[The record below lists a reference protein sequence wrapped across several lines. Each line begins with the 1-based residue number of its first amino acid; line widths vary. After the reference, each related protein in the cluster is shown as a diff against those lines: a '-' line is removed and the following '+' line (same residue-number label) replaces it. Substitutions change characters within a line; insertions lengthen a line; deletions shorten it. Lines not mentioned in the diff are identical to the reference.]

1 MRAPMNDTLHSHSQ
15 NDALRVDLRLPREG
29 FTLQL
34 CLQLPLEGVSVLWGA
49 SGSGKTTLLRSLA
62 GLERAQGRV
71 QMGSQVW
78 QDDDQGLFT
87 PVWQRRLAYV
97 FQEASLFD
105 HLDVQANLDYG
116 LRRLPMA
123 QHRAARQAQSDAVE
137 VLGIGH
143 LLCRS
148 PLLLSGGERQRVALA
163 RALSVQPRLLLLD
176 EPLASLDIE
185 RKQEVLP
192 WLEKLRTHLKVPM
205 LYVTHSADEVARLAD
220 TLVVLDQ
227 GHIKAAGP
235 VHQVLASVQT
245 PIQLGDDVGA
255 LVSAQ
260 VAGHDVPWGLCRL
273 SLPGGELWVAGTD
286 QAMGAEVRL
295 RILARDVSIT
305 LERASDTSIQNHLLC
320 VIECLAPEPGG
331 QQVLLQLSA
340 QGTTVLA
347 RVTARAVHR
356 LSLHTGQQVWAQIK
370 AVSLMR

>member
-1 MRAPMNDTLHSHSQ
+1 MSAPMHNTIHSKDPTETLQ
-15 NDALRVDLRLPREG
+15 VDLRLLREG
-29 FTLQL
+29 FTLQA
-34 CLQLPLEGVSVLWGA
+34 CMNLPLQGVSVLWGA

-71 QMGSQVW
+71 QMGSQLW
-78 QDDDQGLFT
+78 QDDAQGLFT

-105 HLDVQANLDYG
+105 HLEVQGNLDYG
-116 LRRLPMA
+116 LNRLPPA
-123 QHRAARQAQSDAVE
+123 QRSAARQAQNDAVE

-143 LLCRS
+143 LLLRS
-148 PLLLSGGERQRVALA
+148 PLNLSGGERQRVALA

-176 EPLASLDIE
+176 EPLASLDIQ

-227 GHIKAAGP
+227 GHIRAAGP

-245 PIQLGDDVGA
+245 PIQLGDDVGS

-260 VAGHDVPWGLCRL
+260 VAGHDAAWGLSRL

-286 QAMGAEVRL
+286 KPLGAEVRL

-305 LERASDTSIQNHLLC
+305 LERAHDTSIQNHLPC
-320 VIECLAPEPGG
+320 VVDCLAPEPGG
-331 QQVLLQLSA
+331 QQVLVQLNA
-340 QGTTVLA
+340 KGTLVLA

-356 LSLHTGQQVWAQIK
+356 LPLHTGQQVWAQIK

>member
-1 MRAPMNDTLHSHSQ
+1 MPHTIDSTDLTET
-15 NDALRVDLRLPREG
+15 LRVDLHLPRAG
-29 FTLQL
+29 FTLQVSL
-34 CLQLPLEGVSVLWGA
+34 NLPLQGVSVLWGA

-71 QMGSQVW
+71 QMGAQLW
-78 QDDDQGLFT
+78 QDDAQGLFT

-105 HLDVQANLDYG
+105 HLNVQGNLDYG
-116 LRRLPMA
+116 LRRLPKA
-123 QHRAARQAQSDAVE
+123 QHSAARQAQNDAVE

-143 LLCRS
+143 LLSRS
-148 PLLLSGGERQRVALA
+148 PLHLSGGERQRVALA

-176 EPLASLDIE
+176 EPLASLDLQ

-192 WLEKLRTHLKVPM
+192 WQEKLRTHLKVPM

-220 TLVVLDQ
+220 TLVVLAQ
-227 GHIKAAGP
+227 GQIRAAGP
-235 VHQVLASVQT
+235 VQQVLASVQT
-245 PIQLGDDVGA
+245 PIQLGDDVGS
-255 LVSAQ
+255 LVHAQ
-260 VAGHDVPWGLCRL
+260 VAGHDAPWGLSRL
-273 SLPGGELWVAGTD
+273 SLSGGDLWVAGTD
-286 QAMGAEVRL
+286 QPLGSNVRL

-305 LERASDTSIQNHLLC
+305 LQRASDTSIQNHLPC
-320 VIECLAPEPGG
+320 VVVRLAPEPGT
-331 QQVLLQLSA
+331 QQVLVQLDT

-356 LSLHTGQQVWAQIK
+356 LSLQPGQQVWAQIK

>member
-1 MRAPMNDTLHSHSQ
+1 
-15 NDALRVDLRLPREG
+15 
-29 FTLQL
+29 
-34 CLQLPLEGVSVLWGA
+34 
-49 SGSGKTTLLRSLA
+49 
-62 GLERAQGRV
+62 
-71 QMGSQVW
+71 
-78 QDDDQGLFT
+78 
-87 PVWQRRLAYV
+87 
-97 FQEASLFD
+97 
-105 HLDVQANLDYG
+105 
-116 LRRLPMA
+116 
-123 QHRAARQAQSDAVE
+123 
-137 VLGIGH
+137 
-143 LLCRS
+143 
-148 PLLLSGGERQRVALA
+148 
-163 RALSVQPRLLLLD
+163 LLLLD

>member
-1 MRAPMNDTLHSHSQ
+1 MRAMNDPIPSTDLTET
-15 NDALRVDLRLPREG
+15 LRVDLRLLREG
-29 FTLQL
+29 FTLQA
-34 CLQLPLEGVSVLWGA
+34 CVNLPLQGVSVLWGA

-62 GLERAQGRV
+62 GLERAQGLV
-71 QMGSQVW
+71 HMGSQRW
-78 QDDDQGLFT
+78 QDDAQGLFT

-105 HLDVQANLDYG
+105 HLDVQGNLDYG
-116 LRRLPMA
+116 LNRLPSA
-123 QHRAARQAQSDAVE
+123 QRSAARQAQNDAVE

-143 LLCRS
+143 LLLRS
-148 PLLLSGGERQRVALA
+148 PLNLSGGERQRVALA
-163 RALSVQPRLLLLD
+163 RALSVQPCLLLLD
-176 EPLASLDIE
+176 EPLASLDLQ

-227 GHIKAAGP
+227 GHIRAAGP

-260 VAGHDVPWGLCRL
+260 VAGHDAPWGLSRL
-273 SLPGGELWVAGTD
+273 SLPGGDLWVAGTD
-286 QAMGAEVRL
+286 KPLGAQVRL

-305 LERASDTSIQNHLLC
+305 LERARDTSIQNHLLC
-320 VIECLAPEPGG
+320 VVECLAPEPGG
-331 QQVLLQLSA
+331 QQVLVQLNA
-340 QGTTVLA
+340 LGTTVLA
-347 RVTARAVHR
+347 RVTARAVSR
-356 LSLHTGQQVWAQIK
+356 LSLHPGQQVWAQIK

>member
-1 MRAPMNDTLHSHSQ
+1 MNDPIPSTDLTET
-15 NDALRVDLRLPREG
+15 LRVDLRLLRKA
-29 FTLQL
+29 FTLQA
-34 CLQLPLEGVSVLWGA
+34 CVNLPLQGVSVLWGA

-62 GLERAQGRV
+62 GLERAQGLV
-71 QMGSQVW
+71 HMGSQRW
-78 QDDDQGLFT
+78 QDDAQGLFT

-105 HLDVQANLDYG
+105 HLDVQGNLDYG
-116 LRRLPMA
+116 LNRLPSA
-123 QHRAARQAQSDAVE
+123 QRSAARQAQNDAVE

-143 LLCRS
+143 LLLRS
-148 PLLLSGGERQRVALA
+148 PLNLSGGERQRVALA
-163 RALSVQPRLLLLD
+163 RALSVQPCLLLLD
-176 EPLASLDIE
+176 EPLASLDLQ

-227 GHIKAAGP
+227 GHIRAAGP

-260 VAGHDVPWGLCRL
+260 VAGHDAPWGLSRL
-273 SLPGGELWVAGTD
+273 SLPGGDLWVAGTD
-286 QAMGAEVRL
+286 KPLGAQVRL

-305 LERASDTSIQNHLLC
+305 LERARDTSIQNHLLC
-320 VIECLAPEPGG
+320 VVECLAPEPGG
-331 QQVLLQLSA
+331 QQVLVQLNA
-340 QGTTVLA
+340 LGTTVLA
-347 RVTARAVHR
+347 RVTARAVSR
-356 LSLHTGQQVWAQIK
+356 LSLHPGQHVWAQIK

>member
-1 MRAPMNDTLHSHSQ
+1 MSVSMSHTRHRHDP

-29 FTLQL
+29 FSLQA
-34 CLQLPLEGVSVLWGA
+34 CLQLPLQGVSVLWGP

-78 QDDDQGLFT
+78 QDDAQGLFT

-116 LRRLPMA
+116 LRRLPKA
-123 QHRAARQAQSDAVE
+123 QHSAARQAQSEAVD

-143 LLCRS
+143 LLARS
-148 PLLLSGGERQRVALA
+148 PLHLSGGERQRVALA
-163 RALSVQPRLLLLD
+163 RALSVQPHLLLLD
-176 EPLASLDIE
+176 EPLASLDME

-235 VHQVLASVQT
+235 VHQVLASVQV
-245 PIQLGDDVGA
+245 PIPLGDDVGA
-255 LVSAQ
+255 LVNAH
-260 VAGHDVPWGLCRL
+260 VAGHDAPWGLSRL
-273 SLPGGELWVAGTD
+273 SLPGGDLWVAGTD
-286 QAMGAEVRL
+286 KPLGTEVRL

-305 LERASDTSIQNHLLC
+305 LAQACDTSIQNHLPC
-320 VIECLAPEPGG
+320 VVECLAPEPGG
-331 QQVLLQLSA
+331 QQVLVQLSA
-340 QGTTVLA
+340 KGTPVLA

-356 LSLHTGQQVWAQIK
+356 LSLHVGQQVWAQIK